1 MRIGERDGALATS
14 ANNHETPS
22 SGDLMNKKLRR
33 GKVFLEAIAGDGSI
47 VERREVAYGDY
58 YDGGSLPLI
67 DCDQYRASRG
77 IRKLRG
83 DIFDST
89 GSLMQRFENDY
100 DDDGAYIGGVAVHN
114 DGTVVDHRQG
124 K

>member
-1 MRIGERDGALATS
+1 
-14 ANNHETPS
+14 
-22 SGDLMNKKLRR
+22 MNRNQQR
-33 GKVFLEAIAGDGSI
+33 GKVFLEAISGDGSI
-47 VERREVAYGDY
+47 VEQRKVAYDDY
-58 YDGGSLPLI
+58 YDGALPLV
-67 DCDQYRASRG
+67 DSDLYRASRG

-83 DIFDST
+83 EVFDST

-100 DDDGAYIGGVAVHN
+100 DDHGAYIGGVAVHN